1 MILCSFAF
9 DDRSA
14 DDAVLD
20 GYDISYCPAHTG
32 WAYCDDVEEDEE
44 EALEVWYETL
54 QRLRAE

>member
-20 GYDISYCPAHTG
+20 GYDISYCTAHPVL
-32 WAYCDDVEEDEE
+32 AYCDDVEEDEG

-54 QRLRAE
+54 TRFRSE